1 MAKQTAKTGGVN
13 QLDQAQE
20 EMRMQVVDLELK
32 ARFWK
37 AQYEIRHYTLES
49 ERLGPQYDA
58 FLNASREAMIKA
70 LEEQRKAPQ
79 EVLQPVAEEETLN
92 A

>member
-1 MAKQTAKTGGVN
+1 
-13 QLDQAQE
+13 
-20 EMRMQVVDLELK
+20 MRMQVVDLELK

-58 FLNASREAMIKA
+58 FLNTSREAMVKA
-70 LEEQRKAPQ
+70 LEEARKAQAEAPQ
-79 EVLQPVAEEETLN
+79 PIVEEEVAN